1 MSHVL
6 DSATLEER
14 LNPEELPRV
23 AFFLAGY
30 LHEDL
35 EPVHGSAAKAA
46 YTYAAEAELD
56 ELEELAAEWEVL
68 QAAAHHLPLP
78 RLNRILRERFKSA
91 WYLSS
96 ATEADAVGYEFQ
108 RALRE

>member
-1 MSHVL
+1 MPPEI

-14 LNPEELPRV
+14 LNPQELPRV
-23 AFFLAGY
+23 AFFLATY

-68 QAAAHHLPLP
+68 QAAAHHLPLA
-78 RLNRILRERFKSA
+78 RFNLILRESFRSA
-91 WYLSS
+91 WYVGD
-96 ATEADAVGYEFQ
+96 ATEVDAVGYELQ
-108 RALRE
+108 RAVRE